1 MQKFF
6 TVRNSLLA
14 IGGLG
19 TALLVWL
26 TVSYW
31 LGAQAQRSE
40 AKRLLQSTEIEDLL
54 LASAYNWAVER
65 SLTHAALNL
74 PDPASDGDRQG
85 IGQHR
90 KLGDSAFE
98 RALADLREFLGDA
111 PQNAMAENAEDR
123 FQRLRVLREQA
134 DSQLAKPKASRDRLL
149 LETWF
154 PEITG
159 LIMAA
164 HLLVSR

>member
-1 MQKFF
+1 MQRIF

-31 LGAQAQRSE
+31 LGAQEQRSE
-40 AKRLLQSTEIEDLL
+40 AKRILQSTEIEDLL

-74 PDPASDGDRQG
+74 PDPASDRDRQG
-85 IGQHR
+85 IEQHR
-90 KLGDSAFE
+90 SLGDSAFE
-98 RALADLREFLGDA
+98 RALAALQEFLGSA
-111 PQNAMAENAEDR
+111 P
-123 FQRLRVLREQA
+123 
-134 DSQLAKPKASRDRLL
+134 
-149 LETWF
+149 
-154 PEITG
+154 
-159 LIMAA
+159 
-164 HLLVSR
+164 